1 MYNFMSLHAIAA
13 RRSDGLRPE
22 LIRLFQVRAALK
34 AAGVADLQSYNGA
47 GFEQAGPNPVGDA
60 GAGKIMWSLFLPT
73 EGNSQAL
80 RRVRLLKQG

>member
-60 GAGKIMWSLFLPT
+60 GAGQDNVVPLP
-73 EGNSQAL
+73 AD
-80 RRVRLLKQG
+80 RRQQPGSPAR